1 MTMTPRLGPGP
12 AWLLALAWVIAMTLG
27 LGLGAE
33 SPVDAA
39 PNAVNP
45 GARPAGVGRGSVSR
59 EGKPPRHRAE
69 LPGTLGV
76 ATGPTMA
83 GSAVY
88 PAQEIP
94 LRFTHDRHLKL
105 NLSCDRCHANAA
117 TSKRAADLLIP
128 TGAACDECHG
138 KQHPRPADEPARC
151 EMCHTQVEGQVE
163 GKPRLTA
170 SVRMPRPL
178 LHFNH
183 ELHTRRGSDCK
194 DCHDMTN
201 VRLGSV
207 LQLPTEASC
216 LTCHDGFT
224 ATDRCGA
231 CHPSGSDGRLL
242 MRAQDDRTLPALIPR
257 GASSW
262 GAAHDLAFVEDHAV
276 AAKSGGKLCNSCHD
290 DAFCID
296 CHDGP
301 IRPMRI
307 HAGDYMTLHAQ
318 DSRAAVSDCSS
329 CHRTQTFCQGC
340 HDRVGFG
347 ERTTGEFGVGGTLDF
362 HPSDWSGPPG
372 MPQGHAHAAQRN
384 IGTCVSCHTEDSCLA
399 CHATTGAATPGLD
412 VSPHG
417 PDFARSARCDALAGH
432 NRRVCLR
439 CHAPGDPQLECL

>member
-1 MTMTPRLGPGP
+1 MMSRARGLWLVLLFAVAMLGG
-12 AWLLALAWVIAMTLG
+12 LSLG
-27 LGLGAE
+27 VVG
-33 SPVDAA
+33 SVDAKPTGPRA
-39 PNAVNP
+39 T
-45 GARPAGVGRGSVSR
+45 RPAGTGRGPVGRQ
-59 EGKPPRHRAE
+59 GKPPRARGE
-69 LPGTLGV
+69 VQGTLGV
-76 ATGPTMA
+76 AAGPTMA

-94 LRFTHDRHLKL
+94 LRFTHDRHLAL
-105 NLSCDRCHANAA
+105 GLSCDRCHDDAA

-128 TGAACDECHG
+128 AGAACDECHG

-151 EMCHTQVEGQVE
+151 DLCHTKVEG
-163 GKPRLTA
+163 GDRITA
-170 SVRMPRPL
+170 SVRMPKPL

-183 ELHTRRGSDCK
+183 ELHTTRGSSCK
-194 DCHDMTN
+194 DCHDMTH

-207 LQLPTEASC
+207 LQLPTEKSC

-242 MRAQDDRTLPALIPR
+242 VRAQDDRALPALVPR

-262 GAAHDLAFVEDHAV
+262 GLAHDLGFVEDHAV
-276 AAKSGGKLCNSCHD
+276 QAKSSGKLCNSCHD

-301 IRPMRI
+301 LRPMRI
-307 HAGDYMTLHAQ
+307 HAGDYLTLHAQ
-318 DSRAAVSDCSS
+318 DARAAVMDCQS
-329 CHRTQTFCQGC
+329 CHRQQTFCQGC

-347 ERTTGEFGVGGTLDF
+347 ERDAGEFGVGGALQF
-362 HPSDWSGPPG
+362 HPADWSGPPG

-384 IGTCVSCHTEDSCLA
+384 INTCVSCHSEDSCLA
-399 CHATTGAATPGLD
+399 CHATTGASTPGLD

-417 PDFARSARCDALAGH
+417 GDFARSARCDALAGH
-432 NRRVCLR
+432 SRRMCLR

>member
-1 MTMTPRLGPGP
+1 MRRAGVL
-12 AWLLALAWVIAMTLG
+12 WVLALCWTLATG
-27 LGLGAE
+27 LGLWLGGD
-33 SPVDAA
+33 VDAA
-39 PNAVNP
+39 PTAKSSV
-45 GARPAGVGRGSVSR
+45 RPAGVGRGSVSR
-59 EGKPPRHRAE
+59 QGKPPRHRGEIPA
-69 LPGTLGV
+69 TVGV
-76 ATGPTMA
+76 ASGPTMA

-88 PAQEIP
+88 PAQDIP
-94 LRFTHDRHLKL
+94 LRFTHDQHLAL
-105 NLSCDRCHANAA
+105 NLSCDRCHDRAA
-117 TSKRAADLLIP
+117 TSKRSSDLLIP
-128 TGAACDECHG
+128 TGAACDGCHG
-138 KQHPRPADEPARC
+138 QQHPRPADEPARC
-151 EMCHTQVEGQVE
+151 EMCHTKVEDGE
-163 GKPRLTA
+163 RLTA

-183 ELHTRRGSDCK
+183 ELHTRRGQDCK
-194 DCHDMTN
+194 DCHDMSR

-231 CHPSGSDGRLL
+231 CHPAGSDGRLL
-242 MRAQDDRTLPALIPR
+242 TRAQDDRTLPALVPR
-257 GASSW
+257 GASAW
-262 GAAHDLAFVEDHAV
+262 GAAHDLMFVEDHAAV
-276 AAKSGGKLCNSCHD
+276 AKSGGKLCNSCHD

-301 IRPMRI
+301 LRPMRI
-307 HAGDYMTLHAQ
+307 HSGDYMTLHAM
-318 DSRAAVSDCSS
+318 DARAATSDCQS

-340 HDRVGFG
+340 HERVGFG
-347 ERTTGEFGVGGTLDF
+347 QRDDGEFGVGGALQF

-432 NRRVCLR
+432 NRRMCLR
-439 CHAPGDPQLECL
+439 CHAPGDPQLECI